1 MEAGEVRKNFTRE
14 HNSMTELVQP
24 LKQYF
29 NFYNFERTH
38 QSLDGKTP
46 AETYFGTAVALK
58 AA

>member
-1 MEAGEVRKNFTRE
+1 
-14 HNSMTELVQP
+14 MTELVQP

-38 QSLDGKTP
+38 QALDGKTP
-46 AETYFGTAVALK
+46 AELYFDTAATLK